1 MATLKDLRTQAKA
14 RKIKGYSRMNKP
26 QLMSALGVSEKTAR
40 PKGDA
45 RARSTAQ
52 RSGVAKTYAADKL
65 SAKLAGGDAE
75 KAAAV
80 KKEVLKRVS
89 KNLRAAEKVKGDKL
103 TPQEKRAAAAK
114 AIRQVADEQRKA
126 SGKNIP
132 LTQGMSP
139 EQREKEKKQ
148 FLAQMKRQQTIA
160 QKKADRPNLTAVDG
174 GKSAKKDNDRGLPKH
189 SEKKETAS
197 TESKE
202 AKQLKAIDGGG
213 KGKSTKADRRVRKA
227 EMKLDSSLAE
237 GKRITEGMDAAIG
250 RLEKQAEG
258 KGIGKSGSDRNLNAM
273 LDRLK
278 TKDPKGYKIAER
290 IMMGHRDTRNPR
302 VRAMRQEG
310 LSYDDILTSLLAP
323 HAVTNN
329 VVPIGKSKRKPKD

>member
-1 MATLKDLRTQAKA
+1 
-14 RKIKGYSRMNKP
+14 MNKP

-174 GKSAKKDNDRGLPKH
+174 GRDSKPMDTDRASRKRKMQQDTALANAASNLDRFDEMAKNVDPSKVRTVKPSAAQQEQKQAQDKQK
-189 SEKKETAS
+189 
-197 TESKE
+197 
-202 AKQLKAIDGGG
+202 AKQLIRELQRKGADSGQIAKIAKQFGIEDQIRGATGLKAVDGG
-213 KGKSTKADRRVRKA
+213 KK
-227 EMKLDSSLAE
+227 E
-237 GKRITEGMDAAIG
+237 
-250 RLEKQAEG
+250 
-258 KGIGKSGSDRNLNAM
+258 
-273 LDRLK
+273 
-278 TKDPKGYKIAER
+278 P
-290 IMMGHRDTRNPR
+290 
-302 VRAMRQEG
+302 
-310 LSYDDILTSLLAP
+310 
-323 HAVTNN
+323 
-329 VVPIGKSKRKPKD
+329 RKPRNR